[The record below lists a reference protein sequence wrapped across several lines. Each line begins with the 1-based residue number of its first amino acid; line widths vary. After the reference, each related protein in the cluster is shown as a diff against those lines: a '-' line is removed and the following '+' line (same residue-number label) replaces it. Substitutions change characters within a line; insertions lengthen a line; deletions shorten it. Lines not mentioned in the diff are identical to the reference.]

1 MQKKA
6 FFKHVKT
13 YVINVITRTPFL
25 PLWGCGGGLGR
36 GLAMA
41 KSYRVKEHDD
51 SYLKNLTLK

>member
-25 PLWGCGGGLGR
+25 PLWGGLGR
-36 GLAMA
+36 GPAMA